1 MTMTLNEVLIRQSF
15 LNQIVLKSDEG
26 ELPKDLKV
34 KVMRMRIELNKVR
47 TQFDEDSQEMIKGLK
62 PEGFDEL
69 ATKEDKTNEEIKELQ
84 ELTDKLNEEYN
95 LYIIEKGKEEHPFDK
110 KFTSDEYDELINV
123 NVNDVNINGTKL
135 SGEEFLEIF
144 YTLFVE

>member
-1 MTMTLNEVLIRQSF
+1 MTLNEVLIRQSF

-47 TQFDEDSQEMIKGLK
+47 AQFDEDSQDMIKGLK

-69 ATKEDKTNEEIKELQ
+69 ANKEDKTDEEIKRLQ

-110 KFTSDEYDELINV
+110 KFTSDEYDELINI
-123 NVNDVNINGTKL
+123 NVNDVIINGTKL

>member
-15 LNQIVLKSDEG
+15 LNQIVLKNDEG

>member
-1 MTMTLNEVLIRQSF
+1 MTLNEVLIRQSF

-47 TQFDEDSQEMIKGLK
+47 TQFDEDSQEMIRGLK

-69 ATKEDKTNEEIKELQ
+69 ANKEDKTDEEIKKLQ

-110 KFTSDEYDELINV
+110 KFTSDEYDELINI
-123 NVNDVNINGTKL
+123 NVNPIPNNSNNT
-135 SGEEFLEIF
+135 F
-144 YTLFVE
+144 TLTTASIESYA